1 MSDDATEAAPKEY
14 APLDAAAE
22 SQADLNAEMKALG
35 DAYAQALK
43 NGGKA
48 EIQPRLDYAPYRSSV
63 LRHPTKDLHHAD
75 PETIE
80 LYSPAFGHMD
90 VHALEADLTIQH
102 NGEPLGERIVV
113 SGRVLDGDGRPV
125 AGQLVEIWQANSA
138 GRYIHKR
145 DQHPAPLDP
154 NFTGVGRC
162 ITGADGS
169 YSFTTIK
176 PGAYPWK

>member
-1 MSDDATEAAPKEY
+1 MSDEATEAAPKTY

-22 SQADLNAEMKALG
+22 SQADLSAEMKALG
-35 DAYAQALK
+35 DAYAQALQ
-43 NGGKA
+43 NGAPA

-102 NGEPLGERIVV
+102 NGEPLGERIIV

-125 AGQLVEIWQANSA
+125 AGQLVEIWQANS
-138 GRYIHKR
+138 
-145 DQHPAPLDP
+145 
-154 NFTGVGRC
+154 
-162 ITGADGS
+162 
-169 YSFTTIK
+169 
-176 PGAYPWK
+176 